1 MRDPHPVRS
10 YQYVNEAL
18 EALAATAEQLYELS
32 NAPGLTAE
40 HKALLARAMHV
51 QAEQVEML
59 YRESLKGLS
68 TATQSYCVL
77 VS

>member
-1 MRDPHPVRS
+1 MKDPHPVRS

-32 NAPGLTAE
+32 NANGLTAE
-40 HKALLARAMHV
+40 HKALLARAMHAM
-51 QAEQVEML
+51 AEQVQML
-59 YRESLKGLS
+59 YQESLRS
-68 TATQSYCVL
+68 PVATQSYCVL